1 MKKLLLIGA
10 AFAVLLAPAIAAGKP
25 VRVHKRVRP
34 VVVAAPV
41 YSWTG
46 FYVGGNV
53 GWGWSHVTASEN
65 NPFGPDAIAQIS
77 PQSLGTDLNGGVF
90 GGQIGYNWQ
99 TANWVIGIEGDFD
112 GASINGV
119 NQVIF
124 PNIAFSGKTSGF
136 IARENV
142 GWLAS
147 IRGRLG
153 TTWGPGLAYITGGAA
168 WEKVSATAMISSD
181 TGAGANSQA
190 GTASFTTVKSGFV
203 VGAGYEWMIAP
214 RWSVR
219 AEYLF
224 YDFNGGSTNALTL
237 TGPCASTP
245 TCGVN
250 VATDHNN
257 ISVARLGVNYLFNSA
272 PGVHAISPAN
282 LPSKAPHL
290 ALAPSWAGST
300 SAPTAAGVGRMLR
313 LRKTI
318 RSDRPLLPAS
328 ALNRSARTSTA
339 EFLVAKLVIT
349 GRRQTG

>member
-124 PNIAFSGKTSGF
+124 
-136 IARENV
+136 
-142 GWLAS
+142 LA
-147 IRGRLG
+147 
-153 TTWGPGLAYITGGAA
+153 GPLPG
-168 WEKVSATAMISSD
+168 
-181 TGAGANSQA
+181 
-190 GTASFTTVKSGFV
+190 
-203 VGAGYEWMIAP
+203 
-214 RWSVR
+214 
-219 AEYLF
+219 
-224 YDFNGGSTNALTL
+224 GGSHR
-237 TGPCASTP
+237 GSP
-245 TCGVN
+245 T
-250 VATDHNN
+250 D
-257 ISVARLGVNYLFNSA
+257 
-272 PGVHAISPAN
+272 
-282 LPSKAPHL
+282 
-290 ALAPSWAGST
+290 SW
-300 SAPTAAGVGRMLR
+300 RE
-313 LRKTI
+313 
-318 RSDRPLLPAS
+318 
-328 ALNRSARTSTA
+328 RT
-339 EFLVAKLVIT
+339 
-349 GRRQTG
+349 

>member
-1 MKKLLLIGA
+1 M
-10 AFAVLLAPAIAAGKP
+10 
-25 VRVHKRVRP
+25 
-34 VVVAAPV
+34 
-41 YSWTG
+41 
-46 FYVGGNV
+46 
-53 GWGWSHVTASEN
+53 
-65 NPFGPDAIAQIS
+65 
-77 PQSLGTDLNGGVF
+77 
-90 GGQIGYNWQ
+90 
-99 TANWVIGIEGDFD
+99 
-112 GASINGV
+112 
-119 NQVIF
+119 
-124 PNIAFSGKTSGF
+124 
-136 IARENV
+136 ARENV

-237 TGPCASTP
+237 AGPCFFTP

-257 ISVARLGVNYLFNSA
+257 ISVARLGVNYRFGNYYA
-272 PGVHAISPAN
+272 PVVT
-282 LPSKAPHL
+282 K
-290 ALAPSWAGST
+290 
-300 SAPTAAGVGRMLR
+300 
-313 LRKTI
+313 
-318 RSDRPLLPAS
+318 
-328 ALNRSARTSTA
+328 
-339 EFLVAKLVIT
+339 
-349 GRRQTG
+349 